1 MCIKFYFVLEF
12 GLIRR
17 SNSVAKKLFKALFT
31 IFQGKLIFFPSFR
44 ADSTDSGFVETI
56 HKKNGRLHIYVRQDK
71 YKGEL
76 KSHNWVGRT
85 YIDGK
90 QKIVSSGT
98 TDLEK
103 ATLILEKWFDG
114 LQTKKGQKE
123 AVPTIEDNITKTE
136 ANIAKIEDD
145 ISVKDKNKEISH
157 SNQKENIPPLPESKT
172 GVFDKLKNIK
182 FSKANLGKKEAL
194 PKTSVTVKKNKF
206 QEKIQNFFPSGKLL
220 FFQNVPFLHP
230 NSSIKKYLS
239 FRLYFVLFNIFSFRF
254 IGRYK
259 NKYITNSWNKY

>member
-1 MCIKFYFVLEF
+1 M
-12 GLIRR
+12 
-17 SNSVAKKLFKALFT
+17 
-31 IFQGKLIFFPSFR
+31 FFPSFR

-136 ANIAKIEDD
+136 DNIAKIEDD

-157 SNQKENIPPLPESKT
+157 SNQKENIPPHQP
-172 GVFDKLKNIK
+172 
-182 FSKANLGKKEAL
+182 
-194 PKTSVTVKKNKF
+194 
-206 QEKIQNFFPSGKLL
+206 
-220 FFQNVPFLHP
+220 H
-230 NSSIKKYLS
+230 S
-239 FRLYFVLFNIFSFRF
+239 FC
-254 IGRYK
+254 
-259 NKYITNSWNKY
+259 